1 MPRSPFALPLCV
13 PTLAAGAL
21 LLVSVLPTGAQS
33 TPPTAL
39 VAVQGQTSNAAG
51 AKDALMARAEML
63 YDSAEKSG
71 LRTFNCQVH
80 PDWNLIMT
88 SSRKGAPL
96 SPDDPRLPLLNE
108 VKITLHGRL
117 NGSSTLDWQPPAKPL
132 RSSAQATLDTA
143 HRGIEQTLLGVLKL
157 WTPLV
162 DGSVPESFGEDGF
175 ALTQSESG
183 YTLRSKDKQHAQTE
197 QFDRSLLLTQFVT
210 VDSGSMIDVTPAF
223 VTAGQGLR
231 LNSFVARIQSVG
243 DATHTLQ
250 EMRVAFEYAA
260 APQAAGPA
268 QAIPSKVA
276 IEIPNAVTMNF
287 ALDGCVA
294 NPPAN

>member
-1 MPRSPFALPLCV
+1 MPA
-13 PTLAAGAL
+13 LAAGAVL
-21 LLVSVLPTGAQS
+21 LFSGLLARAQS
-33 TPPTAL
+33 TPAAAPL
-39 VAVQGQTSNAAG
+39 AVPDQTPNAAG

-71 LRTFNCQVH
+71 LSAFNCQVH

-96 SPDDPRLPLLNE
+96 PADDPRLPLLSE
-108 VKITLHGRL
+108 VKIALHGRL

-132 RSSAQATLDTA
+132 SSSAQATLDTA

-162 DGSVPESFGEDGF
+162 NGSVPESFGEDGF

-183 YTLRSKDKQHAQTE
+183 YTLRSKDKQHSQTE
-197 QFDRSLLLTQFVT
+197 QFDRNLLLTQFIT
-210 VDSGSMIDVTPAF
+210 VESGSTIDVMPVFAPA
-223 VTAGQGLR
+223 GEGLR
-231 LNSFVARIQSVG
+231 LSSFVARIQSANAV
-243 DATHTLQ
+243 Q
-250 EMRVAFEYAA
+250 EMHVALEYALA
-260 APQAAGPA
+260 AQSTGAA